1 MIQTTRLAVVASILL
16 LSLSSPMFGQQ
27 IRLRVGTNHT
37 GSRGGGGRSGD
48 DFESWH
54 SDNRYGTKT
63 YNATADEQKRM
74 RIHWGNSSLGYRDFD
89 RADHDRNDPRVVWVE
104 TKSLRPNRELL
115 ISGKL
120 TLIAPDG
127 QSEAAPD
134 WVQGV
139 NVIVARRPQ
148 TKLDWSVRQEDS
160 TSACSD
166 CVVEKDGS
174 FHAVFAPGAILRVP
188 GKVESF
194 QIGLSLGIKDGPK
207 ITWKN
212 TIPVLPQSEAIIR
225 LPGSPVVSTTQQ
237 FIAAAPSINTH
248 RFDSL
253 PLVRAVNHLHSLGK
267 QRAIA
272 ELKKFLKTA
281 PDSHYQGPRDPAN
294 IDTADRDC
302 VWLIV
307 SLLFDPIDAAHPRPL
322 IWWIVPTNEEHKQ
335 LDGIPWPNYPLVV
348 EHGLPF
354 LVTQFYGA
362 IGGVPP
368 DPMEPVIWAS
378 KHGRLREK
386 PLEPGPDPFK
396 AALTAIANLESKGV
410 SFDKEQVREQAWRLV
425 MEATKELPPA
435 KAPKFNVVD
444 EEDGPD
450 WDARKTFAN
459 SIKLQWNS
467 QSQNYDLK

>member
-1 MIQTTRLAVVASILL
+1 MIGTMRLMVVVAT
-16 LSLSSPMFGQQ
+16 LSLCFAEPTFGQQ

-37 GSRGGGGRSGD
+37 GSSGGGGSSGD
-48 DFESWH
+48 DFYSYS
-54 SDNRYGTKT
+54 SDNRNGAKT
-63 YNATADEQKRM
+63 YNPTADEQKRM
-74 RIHWGNSSLGYRDFD
+74 RIHWGNASLGYRDFD
-89 RADHDRNDPRVVWVE
+89 RNDDDRDDPRVVWVE
-104 TKSLRPNRELL
+104 TKALRPNRQLL

-127 QSEAAPD
+127 QSEAPPD
-134 WVQGV
+134 WIQGV

-160 TSACSD
+160 TSAWSH
-166 CVVEKDGS
+166 CVLEKDGS
-174 FHAVFAPGAILRVP
+174 FHATFSPGEILRVP

-194 QIGLSLGIKDGPK
+194 QIGLSLGIKDGRT

-212 TIPVLPQSEAIIR
+212 TIPVLPQSVAMIR

-267 QRAIA
+267 ERAIA

-281 PDSHYQGPRDPAN
+281 PEFYHVGPRDPAN

-307 SLLFDPIDAAHPRPL
+307 SLLFDPVDAAHPRPL
-322 IWWIVPTNEEHKQ
+322 IWWIVPINEEHKE

-348 EHGLPF
+348 EQGLPF

-368 DPMEPVIWAS
+368 NPMEPVTWAS

-386 PLEPGPDPFK
+386 PLEPGLEPFK
-396 AALTAIANLESKGV
+396 AALTAIANLEAKGV
-410 SFDKEQVREQAWRLV
+410 SFDKEQVREQAWRLL
-425 MEATKELPPA
+425 MDATKELPAA
-435 KAPKFNVVD
+435 KDPKIKEVD

-459 SIKLQWNS
+459 SVKLQWNS